1 MKSFFKKLAFVM
13 AMAMV
18 VSLAAP
24 AAANAATV
32 LQAAHQESKEVVTV
46 LPMEVNEEVDLCFL
60 GAPEGWRQLERQW
73 TTSDEKVVAKVNEDG
88 LFKAVAP
95 GTATIKFEME
105 GCEPAVVEVVVKAP
119 VVAEEFDVTQKSGS
133 ALDINFAGETSYDV
147 KDVTLY
153 IVYENASNPEKP
165 IEIKWPIDT
174 ENSKKNGNVIT
185 ITPFVALGDGDNYK
199 VVVGN
204 YEDTITTK
212 IGAITHIEITP
223 AKNEVYTETP
233 VKVTPKLLSNGV
245 DLTDRYLNTL
255 EIEYT
260 VQVVAGTDDDLDY
273 ADDENYVLEVEFFEK
288 DMVIAVTAVVKNSKN
303 EVLATSDPVGI
314 KSAAKPA
321 WSFDGAVV
329 DWALIHEDAT
339 VVDWSKKSVPADKSN
354 AGEYSIVLKFQDSED
369 KTYVTA
375 PNAIRDKGS
384 NKDNHTYING
394 STDAIS
400 AAKYAV
406 YFYSANEEVML
417 VDEETGEI
425 GVYTPATGVFYI
437 GLEYYGGE
445 EEVLKYI
452 YAGEV
457 VIDNAT
463 KLDEVYPKKDTA
475 NVTKLTEGD
484 FVKKAEVELVAED
497 QYNDPWAGVAY
508 TAYFLGANNAKVA
521 LDATCF
527 TDKAGFISLEGAD
540 FAAANDS
547 VERVYIEATST
558 DPLNPVKLTTY
569 IDVTITAPKTDD
581 NGAIV
586 YDTVVKNRYATYPV
600 IALDKDVK
608 YDLKD
613 TTASG
618 TVIAEIDLYK
628 TSNGAQV
635 GYYDAAEFET
645 PATEDEIKALTAEGT
660 KYVVVRD
667 PSKKIVALN
676 DDLSFALNT
685 VNGNSVTYA
694 AKGTYTVEVVTVRY
708 NSRNGNQNNYVVT
721 STIEVDNTAKT
732 VTFDGKKSNTFSA
745 DCLVTEGNVTT
756 IDVKDVVV
764 ETMKF
769 KLGNDAWAITADKI
783 LDVKAVVLDNA
794 VIIQWVKVKV
804 PVAGDMYVEKTI
816 IPSTVVSVKLEN
828 AQ

>member
-1 MKSFFKKLAFVM
+1 
-13 AMAMV
+13 
-18 VSLAAP
+18 
-24 AAANAATV
+24 
-32 LQAAHQESKEVVTV
+32 
-46 LPMEVNEEVDLCFL
+46 MEVNEEVDLCFL
-60 GAPEGWRQLERQW
+60 GAPEGWRDLERGW
-73 TTSDEKVVAKVNEDG
+73 TTSDEKIATVDNDG
-88 LFKAVAP
+88 LIKAVAP
-95 GTATIKFEME
+95 GKATIKFNME
-105 GCEPAVVEVVVKAP
+105 GCESAVVEVVVNAP
-119 VVAEEFDVTQKSGS
+119 VVAEEFEVTQKSGS
-133 ALDINFAGETSYDV
+133 ALDITFAGEVSYDV

-174 ENSKKNGNVIT
+174 ANSKKNGNVIT
-185 ITPFVALGDGDNYK
+185 ITPFVALGDGDTYK
-199 VVVGN
+199 VVVGDLEPVN
-204 YEDTITTK
+204 VETK
-212 IGAITHIEITP
+212 IGAITDIVIEA
-223 AKNEVYTETP
+223 AKNEVFTETP

-273 ADDENYVLEVEFFEK
+273 ADDENYVLEVEFFEA

-314 KSAAKPA
+314 TSKEKEA

-329 DWALIHEDAT
+329 DWALISESAT

-354 AGEYSIVLKFQDSED
+354 NGEYSIVLKFQDSED

-406 YFYSANEEVML
+406 YFYSANEDVML

-457 VIDNAT
+457 EIADAT
-463 KLDEVYPKKDTA
+463 KLDKVYPKKDTA
-475 NVTKLTEGD
+475 NVTKLTEGN
-484 FVKKAEVELVAED
+484 FAKKAEVELVAED
-497 QYNDPWAGVAY
+497 QYGDTWAGVAY

-569 IDVTITAPKTDD
+569 IDVTITAPKTDA

-613 TTASG
+613 TTAAG

-635 GYYDAAEFET
+635 AYYNAADFET
-645 PATEDEIKALTAEGT
+645 PATEDEIKALTNEGT
-660 KYVVVRD
+660 KYIVVRD

-685 VNGNSVTYA
+685 VNGNAVTYA
-694 AKGTYTVEVVTVRY
+694 AKGTYTVEVVTIRY
-708 NSRNGNQNNYVVT
+708 NSRNGNRNDYVVT
-721 STIEVDNTAKT
+721 STIAVDNTAKT

-769 KLGNDAWAITADKI
+769 KLGNDAWTITADKI

-816 IPSTVVSVKLEN
+816 IPSSVVSVKLAE
-828 AQ
+828 QQ